1 MRWWRLAVALAWA
14 SILVASLYDYNGK
27 WRIIPLGVATVGG
40 FVAVVDNRRSRKTDE
55 LTTLNL
61 TAR

>member
-1 MRWWRLAVALAWA
+1 MVALGRGAGVG
-14 SILVASLYDYNGK
+14 IITRGQLYDYNGQ
-27 WRIIPLGVATVGG
+27 WRMIPLGVAAVGG
-40 FVAVVDNRRSRKTDE
+40 FVAIVDNRRNRKTDE

>member
-1 MRWWRLAVALAWA
+1 LAVALA
-14 SILVASLYDYNGK
+14 SGSLLVASLYDDNGQ
-27 WRIIPLGVATVGG
+27 WRMIPLGVAAIGG
-40 FVAVVDNRRSRKTDE
+40 FVAVVDNRRNRKTDE

>member
-1 MRWWRLAVALAWA
+1 MRWWRLAVALAWGTL
-14 SILVASLYDYNGK
+14 LVASLYDYNGQ
-27 WRIIPLGVATVGG
+27 WRMIPLGVAAVGG
-40 FVAVVDNRRSRKTDE
+40 FVAVVDNRRNRKTDE